1 MPAMTT
7 RMADLETLTLGNINV
22 MVHVVPGHTLGS
34 AVYEITSSAAP
45 EQPSAIFT
53 GDTLFCGGCGALFE
67 GSAGALFASLRRLR
81 ERLSTEA
88 EVYSGHEYAEMLM
101 RMAVARDPRNEAA
114 REQQQRT
121 RLLRQQKLPTVPS
134 KFGDEL
140 RYNPYLLASSE
151 QELALLCGCEV

>member
-1 MPAMTT
+1 
-7 RMADLETLTLGNINV
+7 
-22 MVHVVPGHTLGS
+22 
-34 AVYEITSSAAP
+34 
-45 EQPSAIFT
+45 
-53 GDTLFCGGCGALFE
+53 
-67 GSAGALFASLRRLR
+67 
-81 ERLSTEA
+81 
-88 EVYSGHEYAEMLM
+88 MLM